1 MCKTK
6 ITMNIFILSVSK
18 NIYSTDR
25 IYEEA
30 KNRGH
35 TVRIVNHTKCSIK
48 LSGGK
53 REIIYK
59 GENIIDDA
67 SVIIPRIGASVTR
80 HGAAVVK
87 EFEMN
92 DVFSTARSL
101 GIIRAQNKVR
111 TLQIMNR
118 KGIPIPDTLFSVN
131 TDNIDEQIELLGG
144 APVVIK
150 LQEGTQGMGVMLAES
165 KKSAKSIIDTMY
177 SMNNSILL
185 QEFIK
190 ESNSEDIRAFV
201 VGNKIVS
208 AMKRKGLD
216 DDFRS
221 NIHRGGSGSI
231 AALSDKE
238 KRMAIRAANYLGLPI
253 AGVDM
258 IRSKRGPLLIE
269 VNSTPGLQGIEAYTK
284 VNIAEEITKYLE
296 YKCSKKSSRMKW

>member
-1 MCKTK
+1 
-6 ITMNIFILSVSK
+6 MNIFILSV
-18 NIYSTDR
+18 NPTIYSTSR
-25 IYEEA
+25 ILEEA
-30 KNRGH
+30 KYFGH
-35 TVRIVNHTKCSIK
+35 NVRVINHLKCSIK
-48 LSGGK
+48 LSGGN

-59 GENIIDDA
+59 GENIINDVD
-67 SVIIPRIGASVTR
+67 VIIPRIGASATR

-92 DVFSTARSL
+92 NVFSTARSL

-131 TDNIDEQIELLGG
+131 PDNIKEQIELLGG
-144 APVVIK
+144 TPVVIK
-150 LQEGTQGMGVMLAES
+150 LQEGTQGVGVMLAES

-190 ESNSEDIRAFV
+190 ESNSEDIRVLVA
-201 VGNKIVS
+201 GNKIIA
-208 AMKRKGLD
+208 AMKRKGLE

-221 NIHRGGSGSI
+221 NIHRGGSGEI
-231 AALSDKE
+231 AKLSEKE
-238 KRMAIRAANYLGLPI
+238 KIMAIKAANYLGLPVC
-253 AGVDM
+253 GVDL
-258 IRSKRGPLLIE
+258 IRSKRGSLLIE

-284 VNIAEEITKYLE
+284 VNVAEGIIKYIE
-296 YKCSKKSSRMKW
+296 YKCSKKSSRTKS

>member
-1 MCKTK
+1 MFTNFSV
-6 ITMNIFILSVSK
+6 MNIFILSMGQG
-18 NIYSTDR
+18 IYSTNR
-25 IYEEA
+25 IFEEA
-30 KNRGH
+30 EYRGH
-35 TVRIVNHTKCSIK
+35 NVHVVNHTKCSIK
-48 LSGGK
+48 LSGGQ
-53 REIIYK
+53 RQIIYK
-59 GENIIDDA
+59 GENIIDNA
-67 SVIIPRIGASVTR
+67 QVIIPRIGASVTR

-92 DVFSTARSL
+92 GIYSTAGAL
-101 GIIRAQNKVR
+101 GIIRAQNKIR

-118 KGIPIPDTLFSVN
+118 KGIPIPDTVFSVD
-131 TDNIDEQIELLGG
+131 TENIKEQIELLGG

-165 KKSAKSIIDTMY
+165 KKSAKSIIDAMY

-201 VGNKIVS
+201 VGNKVVS
-208 AMKRKGLD
+208 AMKRKGLE

-231 AALSDKE
+231 AKLSKE
-238 KRMAIRAANYLGLPI
+238 EEQMAIRSANYLGLPV
-253 AGVDM
+253 AGVDL

-269 VNSTPGLQGIEAYTK
+269 VNSAPGLQGIEAYTK
-284 VNIAEEITKYLE
+284 VNVAEEIIKFVE
-296 YKCSKKSSRMKW
+296 KKCSQKRLKTKK

>member
-1 MCKTK
+1 
-6 ITMNIFILSVSK
+6 MNIFILSVGQ
-18 NIYSTDR
+18 NIYSTSR

-30 KNRGH
+30 THRGH
-35 TVRIVNHTKCSIK
+35 DVRVINYTKCSIK

-53 REIIYK
+53 RKIIYEN
-59 GENIIDDA
+59 ENIIDEPDL
-67 SVIIPRIGASVTR
+67 IIPRIGVSVTQ
-80 HGAAVVK
+80 HGAAIVK

-92 DVFSTARSL
+92 KVYTTARAL
-101 GIIRAQNKVR
+101 GIIRSNNKVH
-111 TLQIMNR
+111 TLQIMNQ
-118 KGIPIPDTLFSVN
+118 KGIPIPDTVFSIN
-131 TDNIDEQIELLGG
+131 SENIKEQIELLGG

-201 VGNKIVS
+201 VGNKVVA

-221 NIHRGGSGSI
+221 NIHRGGQGSL
-231 AALSDKE
+231 AELSDKE
-238 KRMAIRAANYLGLPI
+238 KRMAISAAHHLGLSI
-253 AGVDM
+253 AGVDL

-269 VNSTPGLQGIEAYTK
+269 VNSSPGLQGIEAYTK
-284 VNIAEEITKYLE
+284 VNVAEKIIEFLE
-296 YKCSKKSSRMKW
+296 NSLNNKRRKWKN